1 MNIKKLYVLAVILG
15 IASFCLIV
23 YAIFRIMGPAVDS
36 RHAAVLIAFGSLLAL
51 FAVAAAWTVSSD
63 IKQQL
68 SRVIQFL
75 KEKTKVEGREGA
87 SIQLPMAYNE
97 IGTLS
102 LTLGIFSRKFRDE
115 IKRNEEAKSQLNK
128 IDEEKSHFLSVISH
142 ELRTPLNTIL
152 GFSQLLVE
160 GTEGELS
167 DSQKENI
174 KIIQQSG
181 KNLLSL
187 INDILDLSELESG
200 RLQINLQKTDI
211 EKIIR
216 STIKEVSGQI
226 RRKRTTITADFTV
239 PPPAVRADP
248 KRVYQIVMNLL
259 NNAVKFTPKGEIAV
273 RTKTKG
279 EDFVE
284 VQVQDAGYGIS
295 PQDLPFIFLEFR
307 QAGSMGSRRKGSGLG
322 LAICKRL
329 VELQGGGISVESIP
343 GKGST
348 FTFTLPVF
356 KDGDEKTQVD
366 AGAG

>member
-1 MNIKKLYVLAVILG
+1 MGIRKLYLLAVILG
-15 IASFCLIV
+15 VASCSLAIYLILK
-23 YAIFRIMGPAVDS
+23 ALDPTIDL
-36 RHAAVLIAFGSLLAL
+36 RHAAILVGLGSLLAL
-51 FAVAAAWTVSSD
+51 IAIAAAWMVSSD
-63 IKQQL
+63 LAQQL
-68 SRVIQFL
+68 ARIIRFL
-75 KEKTKVEGREGA
+75 KEKTNVRGGEAG

-97 IGTLS
+97 IGQLSWTLN
-102 LTLGIFSRKFRDE
+102 TFSKKFMEE
-115 IKRNEEAKSQLNK
+115 IKRNEEARGQLSK
-128 IDEEKSHFLSVISH
+128 VDEEKSHFLAVISH

-152 GFSQLLVE
+152 GFSQLLVD

-167 DSQKENI
+167 DSQRENI

-200 RLQINLQKTDI
+200 RLQIKLQKTDI

-226 RRKRTTITADFTV
+226 KRKRTTITADIPV
-239 PPPAVRADP
+239 PPPPVRADP
-248 KRVYQIVMNLL
+248 KRVYQIIMNLL
-259 NNAVKFTPKGEIAV
+259 NNAVKFTPKGDIVV
-273 RTKTKG
+273 RTRTRD

-329 VELQGGGISVESIP
+329 LEVQGGTISVESTP

-348 FTFTLPVF
+348 FTFTLPIH
-356 KDGDEKTQVD
+356 KEGDGKPVEGGD
-366 AGAG
+366 AV